1 MVINIFIG
9 PLIVLILFTSCRF
22 LQHIATVNENYAK
35 RVDNPTSIEFLAK
48 DLSVKPP
55 PSISAKKK
63 DYLEQPQKDSFDPD
77 LHLKLHDIYRVHD
90 KLCDLIEEVNDCFSI
105 QMVVC
110 ITAIFILLIF
120 GLFFETK
127 VVFWAWGGAIKL
139 VLISTSYMLWGII
152 STGFVYLVLFM
163 CTHAR
168 DSANKSALIIH
179 KILQMKPAFM
189 LNDEVYYN
197 KMKSFTLQ
205 VLHRKNIL
213 HFNGL
218 GLFRLDYTFIFSVR
232 RMIMSVLTPKY

>member
-1 MVINIFIG
+1 MIRIIFL
-9 PLIVLILFTSCRF
+9 PYSVFILFTSCRF

>member
-1 MVINIFIG
+1 M
-9 PLIVLILFTSCRF
+9 ILFTSCRF
-22 LQHIATVNENYAK
+22 LQHIATVNENYTK

-48 DLSVKPP
+48 DLSVKRPT
-55 PSISAKKK
+55 SINAKKR
-63 DYLEQPQKDSFDPD
+63 DYLEQPQKNSFDPD
-77 LHLKLHDIYRVHD
+77 LHLKLHDFYRVHD
-90 KLCDLIEEVNDCFSI
+90 KLCDLIEQVNDCFSL

-139 VLISTSYMLWGII
+139 VLISTSYMLWGIL
-152 STGFVYLVLFM
+152 STAFVYLVLYM

-179 KILQMKPAFM
+179 KILQMKPAFI

-205 VLHRKNIL
+205 ILHRKNIL

-218 GLFRLDYTFIFSVR
+218 GLFRLDYTFIFSVG
-232 RMIMSVLTPKY
+232 MTIMDTEL